1 MFLISK
7 ILFTNNCKLVGNSFI
22 HAFLVT
28 SAGLLG
34 GYLYKIKQ
42 DYYRLG
48 EAKAS
53 GNLGNTLKVIGKM
66 TFREFP
72 LTMVSPRLTRQDIC
86 MDVIYMYIYICTSM
100 CILPSFHTLHAEK

>member
-1 MFLISK
+1 MLEIPSLM
-7 ILFTNNCKLVGNSFI
+7 LFWLLLPDCFTPS
-22 HAFLVT
+22 
-28 SAGLLG
+28 LG
-34 GYLYKIKQ
+34 GYKIKQ

-86 MDVIYMYIYICTSM
+86 MDVVYMYIYVHMYAYSSLVPHITR
-100 CILPSFHTLHAEK
+100 